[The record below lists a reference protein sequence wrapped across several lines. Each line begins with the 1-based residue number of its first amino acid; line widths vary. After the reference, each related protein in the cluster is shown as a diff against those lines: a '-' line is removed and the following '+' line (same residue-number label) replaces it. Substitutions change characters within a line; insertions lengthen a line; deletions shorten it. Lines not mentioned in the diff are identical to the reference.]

1 MGALNI
7 VCNLVATLGG
17 AIADLPFSRSG
28 LSVSKKYEK
37 IVLAGTGGLS
47 TLFELADFA
56 TFKAGQIVV
65 DPDNTIATGTDT
77 TVLLEVVAA
86 GVTFVHKL
94 DKNRPLLLPSNVCRA
109 TVGGSDSAYS
119 SIKVQSVSTA
129 NVPVAILLVD

>member
-17 AIADLPFSRSG
+17 AIADLPFARSG
-28 LSVSKKYEK
+28 LTVTKKYEK
-37 IVLAGTGGLS
+37 IVLAGTGSLS
-47 TLFELADFA
+47 TLYEQADFG

-65 DPDNTIATGTDT
+65 DPDSTIATATDT
-77 TVLLEVVAA
+77 TVYLEIVAA

-109 TVGGSDSAYS
+109 TVGGSDGAYA
-119 SIKVQSVSTA
+119 SIKVQSVATA